1 MRVIIG
7 LMEHIGDIVACEPVS
22 RYVRQKY
29 PNAHIA
35 WAVSGRYRELI
46 DSNPHVNET
55 VVLAC
60 LTDWVRL
67 TKHESWDEVI
77 DLHVN
82 HRVCECC
89 RVPLVKTTGNP
100 FVNAWEWLD
109 HGGLLEAFS
118 QGAGLPK
125 LSAQPQLYVSDDA
138 RAAVDGLGLPQ
149 SFCVV
154 HRDSNDPNKDWSAE
168 NWAKLVAWITDELKL
183 AVVEVGATKGP
194 ASSPLD
200 GRVVNLINR
209 LPILQTAEVIRR
221 ARFFVGVDSGPA
233 HLANAMRIPGVI
245 LIGRIG
251 MFRKYTPFTG
261 FYASGDAAVK
271 LVRNLVGKVCDI
283 AEADVREAVG
293 YIEAA
298 TRQRQDAA
306 AHKASPAPVS
316 HPVSAAD
323 RDIVRQSGL
332 FDPIWYHLHYPEAA
346 ASGLDALEH
355 FLQIGGQS
363 GLAPGPEFS
372 SAKYIQRYA
381 DHLTSGINPLV
392 HYLRHGMAAGLTSTA
407 AFGERPSR
415 LASAP
420 PELACDAPAP
430 QQIAKGDLARA
441 FAFYLP
447 QFHPIEENDFGH
459 KPGFTEWNNVVNA
472 KPLFPGHYQPRIPG
486 ELGFYDL
493 RATEIM
499 REQLRL
505 ALEAGLEGFCFYY
518 YYFSGKKL
526 LYKPIEN
533 YIKSDLKAP
542 FFFLWANE
550 NWSRRW
556 DGGDN
561 EVIISQ
567 QHSPEDDLIFIRD
580 LVPTFRDERYVKIDG
595 KPILM
600 IYKTHLF
607 PDIRDTVERWRQEIT
622 AHGFPD
628 LYLVLVDD
636 WTQDPPHPR
645 SLGFDASYEIPSNLV
660 PKEVMFDA
668 ADELGL
674 ADTFTGRIVDYR
686 KFAQYHVSRPAPVYK
701 RFRTVMLPWDNT
713 PRYAGRAMVH
723 VNTAGED
730 YRMWLSHA
738 LLDTAARFSP
748 DERIVF
754 VHSWNEWCEG
764 TYLEPDGKYGRR
776 YLDETRGA
784 FDDVRAVTASG
795 RMEDARG
802 QLLARK
808 MARETERQHFLAMQ
822 AVQTQLAQIRRTIDQ
837 LGGPGAE
844 SADLAPIVARRV
856 EEAMQVVYRSTS
868 WRLTAPLR
876 WLVGRLRGR

>member
-35 WAVSGRYRELI
+35 WAVSGRYRDLI
-46 DSNPHVNET
+46 DSNPEINET
-55 VVLAC
+55 VVLSC

-82 HRVCECC
+82 HRVCDCC

-125 LSAQPQLYVSDDA
+125 LSAQPRLYVSDA
-138 RAAVDGLGLPQ
+138 ERAAVDALGLPGE
-149 SFCVV
+149 FCVV
-154 HRDSNDPNKDWSAE
+154 HRDSNDPNKDWSSE
-168 NWAKLVAWITDELKL
+168 DWVKLVQWITDDLKL
-183 AVVEVGATKGP
+183 AVVEVGATKGS
-194 ASSPLD
+194 AASPLD

-233 HLANAMRIPGVI
+233 HLANAMRVPGVV
-245 LIGRIG
+245 LLGRIG
-251 MFRKYTPFTG
+251 VFRKYTPYTG
-261 FYASGDAAVK
+261 FYAAGDSAVK
-271 LVRNLVGKVCDI
+271 LVRNLVGRVRDI
-283 AEADVREAVG
+283 AVDDVRDAVV
-293 YIEAA
+293 YINEAA
-298 TRQRQDAA
+298 SLQAA
-306 AHKASPAPVS
+306 PSAGQTPLPAYAVTD
-316 HPVSAAD
+316 AD
-323 RDIVRQSGL
+323 RALVQGSGL
-332 FDPIWYHLHYPEAA
+332 FDPIWYRLHYPQSAD
-346 ASGLDALEH
+346 SGLDPLTH
-355 FLQIGGQS
+355 FLSIGGQA
-363 GLAPGPEFS
+363 GMAPGPEFS
-372 SAKYIQRYA
+372 SAKYNKAYG
-381 DHLTSGINPLV
+381 DHLTSGLNPLV
-392 HYLRHGMAAGLTSTA
+392 HYLRHGRQAGLVSA
-407 AFGERPSR
+407 VAFGERPSR
-415 LASAP
+415 LASAT
-420 PELACDAPAP
+420 PELVCDAPAGETL
-430 QQIAKGDLARA
+430 AKGDLARA

-459 KPGFTEWNNVVNA
+459 RPGFTEWNNVVNA
-472 KPLFPGHYQPRIPG
+472 KPLYKGHYQPRIPG

-556 DGGDN
+556 DGGDH
-561 EVIISQ
+561 EVIIAQ

-580 LVPTFRDERYVKIDG
+580 LVPTFQDERYVKIDG

-607 PDIRDTVERWRQEIT
+607 PDIRATVERWRNEIT

-636 WTQDPPHPR
+636 WSQDPPHPR
-645 SLGFDASYEIPSNLV
+645 DLGFDASYEIPSNLV
-660 PKEVMFDA
+660 PNEVMFDA

-674 ADTFTGRIVDYR
+674 ADNFTGRIVDYR

-738 LLDTAARFSP
+738 LLDTAARFAP

-795 RMEDARG
+795 RMADAKG

-808 MARETERQHFLAMQ
+808 MAREKERQNFLVLQAMQ
-822 AVQTQLAQIRRTIDQ
+822 ARLAQIRRSMDQ
-837 LGGPGAE
+837 LGVPGAG
-844 SADLAPIVARRV
+844 SADLAPIVARQV
-856 EEAMQVVYRSTS
+856 DEALQAVYRSTS

-876 WLVGRLRGR
+876 WLMTRLRRR